1 MYRASGGGGGVNGNP
16 KPKALG
22 VLGIGFEVFEL
33 EHDAPKFQ
41 FEHELW
47 DTQLMRT
54 HKAIEGHSNP
64 SVSGS

>member
-1 MYRASGGGGGVNGNP
+1 MYRASGGGGGVFMGTLN
-16 KPKALG
+16 PKALG
-22 VLGIGFEVFEL
+22 VLGVL